1 MKQHKPRS
9 VQRQAVLKLFETM
22 ESINKYHAAEAI
34 GLSPI
39 SAANLLNAMV
49 QDAVIKRGPDVEGK
63 SGQALRTFVSN
74 RKCANKFLTMA
85 IRRKNN
91 AELGIESV
99 RGWA

>member
-9 VQRQAVLKLFETM
+9 VQRQAVLKLFETQD
-22 ESINKYHAAEAI
+22 SVTKYDAATAI

-49 QDAVIKRGPDVEGK
+49 QDAVIRRGPDVEGK

-91 AELGIESV
+91 DELGIESV

>member
-9 VQRQAVLKLFETM
+9 AQRQAVLKLFETM
-22 ESINKYHAAEAI
+22 DSVTKYDAAEAI

-39 SAANLLNAMV
+39 SAANLLNSMM
-49 QDAVIKRGPDVEGK
+49 QDAVIRRGPDVEGK

-74 RKCANKFLTMA
+74 RRCANKFLTMA

-91 AELGIESV
+91 SELGIESV
-99 RGWA
+99 RGWV